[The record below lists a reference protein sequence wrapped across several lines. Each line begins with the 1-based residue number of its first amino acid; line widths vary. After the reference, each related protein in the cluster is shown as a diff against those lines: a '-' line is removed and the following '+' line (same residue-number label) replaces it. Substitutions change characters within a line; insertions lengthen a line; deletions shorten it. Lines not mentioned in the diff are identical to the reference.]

1 MTRPDDEEG
10 LGDYLNKCEQEI
22 EIQALKLARI
32 YRIDLHELLSRT
44 GQTIWD
50 KWRLMSAFEDD
61 LKRNGYWLGILAN
74 HSRNLS
80 RKQRREWTECQPA
93 GHQLDC
99 NATERSSWRDPAVE
113 SLFKDEQLRIYRAI
127 ARLRGRS
134 RDVMSLRALG
144 RNDDEIRAELAMTP
158 TNFSTTLSRARR
170 ELREILDTGRREDDR
185 AS

>member
-1 MTRPDDEEG
+1 MTRPGDEEG
-10 LGDYLNKCEQEI
+10 LRKYLKKCEQEI

-32 YRIDLHELLSRT
+32 YHIDLHELLSRT
-44 GQTIWD
+44 SQTIWD

-61 LKRNGYWLGILAN
+61 LKRNCYWFGILAN

-93 GHQLDC
+93 SHQLDY
-99 NATERSSWRDPAVE
+99 NATERSNWRDPAIE
-113 SLFKDEQLRIYRAI
+113 ALFKDEQFRIYRAI
-127 ARLRGRS
+127 AQLRGRS

-144 RNDDEIRAELAMTP
+144 RSDDEIRAELEMTP

-170 ELREILDTGRREDDR
+170 ELREILDMERHENGR

>member
-10 LGDYLNKCEQEI
+10 LRDYLKRYEQEI
-22 EIQALKLARI
+22 ELQALKLTRI

-44 GQTIWD
+44 GQTIWN
-50 KWRLMSAFEDD
+50 KWGLMSAFENDV
-61 LKRNGYWLGILAN
+61 KRQGYWAGILAN

-80 RKQRREWTECQPA
+80 RKQQREWTECQPA
-93 GHQLDC
+93 SHQLDC
-99 NATERSSWRDPAVE
+99 NVPEGSSWRDPAIE
-113 SLFKDEQLRIYRAI
+113 ALFKDEQFRIYRAI
-127 ARLRGRS
+127 AQLRGRS

-144 RNDDEIRAELAMTP
+144 RTDDEVQAELEITP

-170 ELREILDTGRREDDR
+170 ELREILDMGRHGDGR